1 MFEGSLVE
9 SRGLVVSGTQRWT
22 ALGSLTFQLAVAG
35 SLLAIPLVRP
45 QVLPVFTAA
54 PRLELPLPVRPPVP
68 VVQTRAAGSSAPAM
82 SLPAAGP
89 RMEATQQFVFPHSR
103 DTTNETAPAFD
114 PTLRFGIGG
123 PGSALSALSAVTIG
137 SGPVVSVIRPERKAG
152 PLPVSGGVTE
162 GMLLAPIQPVYPP
175 IARAAGVQGSVVM
188 EAVISKTG
196 RIESLRAMSGPDMLR
211 GAALTAVQVA
221 RYRPYLLSGQPTEVQ
236 TTITV
241 VFKLGS

>member
-35 SLLAIPLVRP
+35 LLLAIPLVRP
-45 QVLPVFTAA
+45 QVLPPFMVA
-54 PRLELPLPVRPPVP
+54 PHVELPTLVKPPMP
-68 VVQTRAAGSSAPAM
+68 VVQVRAADPAATAINV
-82 SLPAAGP
+82 PAAGP
-89 RMEATQQFVFPHSR
+89 QMAATRRFVLPMIGAP
-103 DTTNETAPAFD
+103 EYEGAPAVD
-114 PTLRFGIGG
+114 GNPPFGMGG
-123 PGSALSALSAVTIG
+123 SGSALSALSAIATPG
-137 SGPVVSVIRPERKAG
+137 GGPAVVVRPEKKSG

-162 GMLLAPIQPVYPP
+162 GMLLGPIQPVYPA
-175 IARAAGVQGSVVM
+175 IARAAGVQGAVVM
-188 EAVISKTG
+188 EALISKAG
-196 RIESLRAMSGPDMLR
+196 RIESLRALSGPEMLR
-211 GAALTAVQVA
+211 GAALTAVQAA